1 MERKPNIIAIVMA
14 IFMIA
19 MGGTPIFGNQVKTLD
34 VRTLQ
39 ESIREVSTAP
49 VLEVNESDNTI
60 TVSLS
65 LNYINII
72 GDSRSCAQIGID
84 GFTINMN
91 PGEPETPVK
100 TINHKIPDGM
110 SADVQISDY
119 EYVDIPITLSIAK
132 EPKADILSSNNY
144 LTTTS
149 VCDSNTLYAIE
160 FQSPIHSQTIQRYR
174 GVGILPI
181 VISPIQYDSAKKTA
195 RIYKTLKY
203 IISFNPKSTKS
214 VSTNTGNYSPLNISP
229 FDHFLQD
236 IISTSNNKVSSIEK
250 ASGELNPQPIRPG
263 YLILTVQSLYS
274 AAQKLSKWKKLLGYD
289 VRIMSRSETGRNVW
303 TQANIKQ
310 SISSYAN
317 TNPNFYYLLILG
329 DNTQVPGED
338 FDHPY
343 KSTDP
348 TISTFASDFQYSCL
362 DGEDDII
369 PDIYI
374 GRIPTNSLEDAMNVV
389 DKIIYAEQNPTM
401 DKSFYKTAFHATEFA
416 QSPHYQGEELECHS
430 YITELAASNMSKNSS
445 FNIKRIY
452 ATKSDVYPLKWDRYS
467 CLGDNNIDDSL
478 KRPNF
483 NWNGNAQDIIN
494 AINDGCIYGMY
505 RGHGSYT
512 TWGNLIGFNT
522 SNNFNSFH
530 NRGKYP
536 IILAFTCQSG
546 GYNKHNHC
554 IAKEFLTVKEAG
566 ASAVIAPTEISYSG
580 LNDALLCALLRGIY
594 PSSNISIDYKTTT
607 FHTDKPK
614 TDSLL
619 CNNINNPRYKL
630 GDALNF
636 AKSIMR
642 EHFLGSRG
650 KTYAQLTQRLFH
662 LFGDPSMDLTT
673 DVPQILSNIRIN
685 KDASGYTITGSPIT
699 TYGAIISIVD
709 TVSNKIMALESLRD
723 CKLEVTNPERCKLC
737 ISGHNVKPIIVKDSY
752 GGPWGRGIAKSQ
764 NEWTYVDFS
773 NGERHKISPTDDKCF
788 SIKELDGG
796 IVDIDIEGAYV
807 FSHVNSPDKEY
818 WEIGDQIWSRLI
830 DLDSSTAQLPAIQYE
845 FLLGDN
851 ENPNNIKVIDYDRIT
866 IPNVDFMGALMRVDL
881 LTPDGSDP
889 DYALKVFP
897 YDGECPDFFIE
908 TESVSTYIDKYKKC
922 HCIITILPV
931 RYNSVTKEAYVYRHL
946 RLQRTDP
953 ASVDLTEIETSDA
966 VYHTIDGRVEPSP
979 ETGRI
984 YIRSIGSK
992 REKIVYSGK

>member
-72 GDSRSCAQIGID
+72 GDSRSGAQIGID

-110 SADVQISDY
+110 SAD
-119 EYVDIPITLSIAK
+119 
-132 EPKADILSSNNY
+132 
-144 LTTTS
+144 
-149 VCDSNTLYAIE
+149 
-160 FQSPIHSQTIQRYR
+160 
-174 GVGILPI
+174 
-181 VISPIQYDSAKKTA
+181 
-195 RIYKTLKY
+195 
-203 IISFNPKSTKS
+203 
-214 VSTNTGNYSPLNISP
+214 
-229 FDHFLQD
+229 
-236 IISTSNNKVSSIEK
+236 
-250 ASGELNPQPIRPG
+250 
-263 YLILTVQSLYS
+263 
-274 AAQKLSKWKKLLGYD
+274 
-289 VRIMSRSETGRNVW
+289 
-303 TQANIKQ
+303 
-310 SISSYAN
+310 
-317 TNPNFYYLLILG
+317 
-329 DNTQVPGED
+329 
-338 FDHPY
+338 
-343 KSTDP
+343 
-348 TISTFASDFQYSCL
+348 
-362 DGEDDII
+362 
-369 PDIYI
+369 
-374 GRIPTNSLEDAMNVV
+374 
-389 DKIIYAEQNPTM
+389 
-401 DKSFYKTAFHATEFA
+401 
-416 QSPHYQGEELECHS
+416 
-430 YITELAASNMSKNSS
+430 
-445 FNIKRIY
+445 
-452 ATKSDVYPLKWDRYS
+452 
-467 CLGDNNIDDSL
+467 
-478 KRPNF
+478 
-483 NWNGNAQDIIN
+483 
-494 AINDGCIYGMY
+494 
-505 RGHGSYT
+505 
-512 TWGNLIGFNT
+512 
-522 SNNFNSFH
+522 
-530 NRGKYP
+530 
-536 IILAFTCQSG
+536 
-546 GYNKHNHC
+546 
-554 IAKEFLTVKEAG
+554 
-566 ASAVIAPTEISYSG
+566 
-580 LNDALLCALLRGIY
+580 
-594 PSSNISIDYKTTT
+594 
-607 FHTDKPK
+607 
-614 TDSLL
+614 
-619 CNNINNPRYKL
+619 
-630 GDALNF
+630 
-636 AKSIMR
+636 
-642 EHFLGSRG
+642 
-650 KTYAQLTQRLFH
+650 
-662 LFGDPSMDLTT
+662 
-673 DVPQILSNIRIN
+673 
-685 KDASGYTITGSPIT
+685 
-699 TYGAIISIVD
+699 
-709 TVSNKIMALESLRD
+709 
-723 CKLEVTNPERCKLC
+723 
-737 ISGHNVKPIIVKDSY
+737 IVKDSY
-752 GGPWGRGIAKSQ
+752 GGNWGRGIAKSQ

-788 SIKELDGG
+788 SIKEFDGG

-946 RLQRTDP
+946 RLQRTDS